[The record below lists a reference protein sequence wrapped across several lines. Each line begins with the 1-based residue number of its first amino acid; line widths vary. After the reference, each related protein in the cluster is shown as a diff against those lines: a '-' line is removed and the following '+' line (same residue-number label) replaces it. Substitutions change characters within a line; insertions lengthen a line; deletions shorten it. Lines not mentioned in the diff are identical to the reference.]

1 MPAASNFNN
10 AMARTHRPLRI
21 SVILLFSM
29 SLIAL
34 GLLRDVG
41 LSSSAAPIL
50 QTSSDVPV
58 LTTTTTAPP
67 PPTTVAPVAADSP
80 RLKSGAV
87 AVPKNSYAPEPI
99 VQIGQ
104 LEIPKIGLVTPI
116 YHGITL
122 RNIDNGPSHWPGTA
136 MPGDVGNSVFAGHR
150 VTHSHPFLN
159 IDLLEAGDLAVF
171 TVNGVKSTYQV
182 TSHEIVKPNALW
194 IADQTA
200 TPTATIFGCHPK
212 HSASYRYVVHMA
224 LVQQ

>member
-1 MPAASNFNN
+1 
-10 AMARTHRPLRI
+10 
-21 SVILLFSM
+21 V

-34 GLLRDVG
+34 GLLRDIG
-41 LSSSAAPIL
+41 PSSSASPIL
-50 QTSSDVPV
+50 QTSDVP
-58 LTTTTTAPP
+58 LITTTTPP
-67 PPTTVAPVAADSP
+67 STTTTLPPADSP
-80 RLKSGAV
+80 RLASGAV
-87 AVPKNSYAPEPI
+87 KPPTSSYAPEPI
-99 VQIGQ
+99 VLIGQ

-136 MPGDVGNSVFAGHR
+136 MPGEIGNTVFAGHR

-159 IDLLEAGDLAVF
+159 IDLLEAGDQAIF
-171 TVNGVKSTYQV
+171 TINGVRSVYTV

-194 IADQTA
+194 IADQTPTA
-200 TPTATIFGCHPK
+200 TATIFGCHPK